1 MNTDKRH
8 RRVHGY
14 IAPET
19 EVRKSS
25 IDALGLF
32 AKRDIPKGVVVAAWG
47 GRILT
52 SKEIERLPEK
62 FRTNYALSLY
72 PGFYIAET
80 SEKDLDSAD
89 FINHSCEPNC
99 AIKNLLI
106 MVTKRSVRRNEE
118 LTADFDAGAKFG
130 KKAACQCGSK
140 KCRRIVY
147 F

>member
-1 MNTDKRH
+1 MDTDKWH

-14 IAPET
+14 IAPQT
-19 EVRKSS
+19 EVCKSS

-52 SKEIERLPEK
+52 AREIKRLPEK
-62 FRTNYALSLY
+62 FQTNYALPLY

-80 SEKDLDSAD
+80 NEKDLDAAD
-89 FINHSCEPNC
+89 FINHSCDPNC
-99 AIKNLLI
+99 VIKNLLV
-106 MVTKRSVRRNEE
+106 MVTKRKIVRGKE
-118 LTADFDAGAKFG
+118 LTADFDAGPKYG
-130 KKAACQCGSK
+130 VRTMCLCGNP
-140 KCRRIVY
+140 KCRKVVY